1 MPNQIF
7 AWEKIKPRT
16 VIPGFHGRFVHSAT
30 MTFVHWEIDAGATL
44 PQHAHHHEQVVHLYE
59 GEFELTVE
67 GTVIVATPGTVFAI
81 PPNARHSGRA
91 LTACR
96 IMDVFYPVREDYRD
110 GAVATILGDAAKKP
124 R

>member
-1 MPNQIF
+1 
-7 AWEKIKPRT
+7 
-16 VIPGFHGRFVHSAT
+16 
-30 MTFVHWEIDAGATL
+30 MTFALWEIDAGATL
-44 PQHAHHHEQVVHLYE
+44 PEHAHHHEQVVHLYE

-67 GTVIVATPGTVFAI
+67 GQPVRATPGAVFAI

-110 GAVATILGDAAKKP
+110 GAGTTIISDAAKSG
-124 R
+124 